1 MTARSSLI
9 VLRALGA
16 LLSYPRPELL
26 AALPE
31 IADVIRDSALL
42 KPRERDGVLAL
53 IAELGS
59 LDGLTA
65 EERYVDLFD
74 RGRATSL
81 YLFEHLH
88 GETRDRGQAMVE
100 LKRLYEQAGFDLA
113 TPELPDYLPM
123 LLEYL
128 SCRDLAETRDMLDD
142 CAELLRGIGIA
153 LLRRNSRYAA
163 IIQTLLALA
172 HAKPLDMAEAS
183 QAEPEDEDL
192 DKHWAEQPAFGTEP
206 ASSHRTARP
215 HPGRP

>member
-1 MTARSSLI
+1 MTARSPMI

-16 LLSYPRPELL
+16 LISYPRPELL

-31 IADVIRDSALL
+31 ITDVIRESSLL

-53 IAELGS
+53 ISELAS

-74 RGRATSL
+74 RGRASSL

-100 LKRLYEQAGFDLA
+100 LKQVYEQAGFDLA
-113 TPELPDYLPM
+113 TPELPDYLPV

-142 CAELLRGIGIA
+142 CAELLRRIGVA
-153 LLRRNSRYAA
+153 LLRRNSGYAA
-163 IIQTLLALA
+163 IIQALLALA
-172 HAKPLDMAEAS
+172 QAKPLDMAEA
-183 QAEPEDEDL
+183 QRAPEHEDL
-192 DKHWAEQPAFGTEP
+192 DKDWAEQPAFGAEQ
-206 ASSHRTARP
+206 AGMHRAARP
-215 HPGRP
+215 QPGRS

>member
-1 MTARSSLI
+1 MTAGSPLI

-26 AALPE
+26 DALPE
-31 IADVIRDSALL
+31 IADVIRGSALL
-42 KPRERDGVLAL
+42 KPRGRDNVLAL
-53 IAELGS
+53 IAELAS

-100 LKRLYEQAGFDLA
+100 LKRVYEQAGFDLA
-113 TPELPDYLPM
+113 TSELPDYLPV

-128 SCRDLAETRDMLDD
+128 SCRDLNETRDMLDD
-142 CAELLRGIGIA
+142 CAELLRRIGIG

-163 IIQTLLALA
+163 IIQALLALA
-172 HAKPLDMAEAS
+172 HAKPLDTAEAKS
-183 QAEPEDEDL
+183 APEDEDL
-192 DKHWAEQPAFGTEP
+192 DKDWAEQPAFAREP
-206 ASSHRTARP
+206 AIPR
-215 HPGRP
+215 PGRP